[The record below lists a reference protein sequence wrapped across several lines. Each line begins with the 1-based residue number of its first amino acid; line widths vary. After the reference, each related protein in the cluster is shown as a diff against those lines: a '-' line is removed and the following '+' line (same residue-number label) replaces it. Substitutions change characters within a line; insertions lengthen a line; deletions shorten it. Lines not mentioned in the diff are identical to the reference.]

1 MKKVVNIVVLLVLFA
16 FNAHGQHG
24 KALKRV
30 HAAQISYITDRMSLT
45 REQSAAFLPV
55 YSEYEQER
63 RSIRRS
69 YRAESKA
76 LQSEDGEEARQYIEN
91 NLDYQEDIITLK
103 RKYNKRFLEVI
114 SPGQLKD
121 MYEAEREFRAM
132 LIKRIKQKR
141 SGHYRR

>member
-1 MKKVVNIVVLLVLFA
+1 MKKVVNIAVLLVLYA
-16 FNAHGQHG
+16 VTAYGQHA

-30 HAAQISYITDRMSLT
+30 HAAQITYITDRMNLT
-45 REQSAAFLPV
+45 KEQSATFLPV
-55 YSEYEQER
+55 YHEYEQER
-63 RSIRRS
+63 RAIRLS
-69 YRAESKA
+69 YRTESRE
-76 LQSEDGEEARQYIEN
+76 LRVGDGDDARQYIEN
-91 NLDYQEDIITLK
+91 NLDYQEDIIRLK